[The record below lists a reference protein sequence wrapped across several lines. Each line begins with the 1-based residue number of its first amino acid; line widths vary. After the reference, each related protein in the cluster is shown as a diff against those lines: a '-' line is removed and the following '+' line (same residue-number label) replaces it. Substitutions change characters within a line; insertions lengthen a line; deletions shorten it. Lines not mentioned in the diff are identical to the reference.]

1 MAIGKLYQSIDNEL
15 IAEVSY
21 QFQHE
26 EAQRWWGELT
36 LVDYVRI
43 KDGTGYIIELEDGR
57 KARCA
62 LKKRVNRAVTSLP
75 PRYVYHFSGTTKFGQ
90 EEEQGEG

>member
-1 MAIGKLYQSIDNEL
+1 MATGKLYQSNEESY
-15 IAEVSY
+15 IAEVNY

-26 EAQRWWGELT
+26 SESRWWGELI

-43 KDGTGYIIELEDGR
+43 KDGSGYLLELEDGR
-57 KARCA
+57 RSKCS

-75 PRYVYHFSGTTKFGQ
+75 PRYVYHFSGSGKFDY
-90 EEEQGEG
+90 

>member
-1 MAIGKLYQSIDNEL
+1 VATGRLYQSSDEGF
-15 IAEVSY
+15 IAEVNY

-26 EAQRWWGELT
+26 SPQRWWGELT

-43 KDGTGYIIELEDGR
+43 KDGGGYLLELEDGR
-57 KARCA
+57 RSKCT

-75 PRYVYHFSGTTKFGQ
+75 PRYVYHFSGNTKFDY
-90 EEEQGEG
+90 

>member
-1 MAIGKLYQSIDNEL
+1 MATGRLYQSHDEKF
-15 IAEVSY
+15 IAEVNY

-26 EAQRWWGELT
+26 SEAKWWGELT

-43 KDGTGYIIELEDGR
+43 KDGGGYLLELENG
-57 KARCA
+57 ARSKCA

-75 PRYVYHFSGTTKFGQ
+75 PRYIYHFSGSGKFDY
-90 EEEQGEG
+90 

>member
-1 MAIGKLYQSIDNEL
+1 MATGRLYQYTDDEFIV
-15 IAEVSY
+15 EVNY

-26 EAQRWWGELT
+26 SEQRWWGELT

-43 KDGTGYIIELEDGR
+43 KDGSGYMLELEDGR
-57 KARCA
+57 RSKCT

-75 PRYVYHFSGTTKFGQ
+75 PRYVYHFSGNTKF
-90 EEEQGEG
+90 E